1 MTPRHAPTPTTLPLR
16 PLFPPLP
23 LQGILP
29 DTLAISLTP
38 SARLATWSELL
49 PPPAVEPVRPYARHA
64 SHRRGH
70 GGAAAERARR
80 RDQGRADFWSIVAVG
95 FVGDLA
101 LLCAVAGAIICGG

>member
-1 MTPRHAPTPTTLPLR
+1 MTPRHAPTPTTLPL
-16 PLFPPLP
+16 LP

-49 PPPAVEPVRPYARHA
+49 PPPAVEPARPYARHA

-101 LLCAVAGAIICGG
+101 LLCAVAGAIILGS